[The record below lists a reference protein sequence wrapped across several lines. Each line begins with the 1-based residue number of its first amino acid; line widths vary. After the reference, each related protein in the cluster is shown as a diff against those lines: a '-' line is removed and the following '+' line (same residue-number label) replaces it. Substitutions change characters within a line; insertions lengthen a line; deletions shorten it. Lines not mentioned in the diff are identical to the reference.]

1 MTWRP
6 GLFSILY
13 IILVLFLV
21 VKDSKSEVNQYGI
34 DCDATPWYS
43 SCQLDENSGEFINP
57 QKDDDVT
64 SYNISDD
71 GYAQVDIPFDFTI
84 SDKTFIT
91 SFMHS
96 NGVISFLAVN
106 NNPYQSNFCC
116 SGEDIE
122 GILSGDYTGQNYY
135 SSQGSTSYNN
145 IPFISYS
152 ISALWTDLININ
164 RDIDGDGVNDTGFF
178 TRKIDTN
185 NDGDFDTLRYYWR
198 NISEYYN
205 NQYNNTFGV
214 QIDDQNAVEIHYFD
228 IDVRDHSLTIAM
240 TGDLDNGKV
249 QQFEYYESSQTSNY
263 DMSWIGQIEGIVS
276 QTNPDVKIVNFN
288 LTDACAA
295 NPLISPNCD
304 GYADAYA
311 ELMYD
316 SYCAADPQYDTGCP
330 GYTTE
335 TYTDTTDYADA
346 SFDIYDNFDTSSYDT
361 TDTLNTYTMDTFSTD
376 TTTEEVVDNTPVEE
390 TTIDSFDTMSF
401 DNFDSYDMT
410 MDTSVPESTF
420 EESLEAEIEMELQQ
434 MEEEFEAEFET
445 TLDEPIEEEMVEEPM
460 EEVVEEETIEE
471 EPLEE
476 EPTEEEITE
485 EEPNEEDMETDNM
498 DSESEDSDAEVEL
511 ADAEDESESDSKD
524 SEDNKELAKKK
535 KMKEILQ
542 RKATQLTEAL
552 AIAESIEAQ
561 IMAQA
566 QLVSFINYV
575 PGFNDY
581 KGLIIPDGYYPDVP
595 FYVPTQ
601 LKDGSS
607 RNNLAQ
613 QLLHQQLVDLQFQ

>member
-6 GLFSILY
+6 GLLSILY

-64 SYNISDD
+64 SYNIGDD

-106 NNPYQSNFCC
+106 NSYPYQSNFCC

-122 GILSGDYTGQNYY
+122 GILAGDYTGSNYY
-135 SSQGSTSYNN
+135 TSQGNSNYNN

-152 ISALWTDLININ
+152 IAALWNDLINVN
-164 RDIDGDGVNDTGFF
+164 TDLDGDGVYDNGFF

-185 NDGDFDTLRYYWR
+185 NDGNFDTLRYYWR
-198 NISEYYN
+198 NISEFYN
-205 NQYNNTFGV
+205 NTYNNTFGV
-214 QIDDQNAVEIHYFD
+214 QINDQNAVEIHYFD
-228 IDVRDHSLTIAM
+228 IDIRNHNLTIAM
-240 TGDLDNGKV
+240 TGDLDNGEV
-249 QQFEYYESSQTSNY
+249 QQFEYYQSSGTSDY

-276 QTNPDVKIVNFN
+276 QTNPDVKILNFN

-316 SYCAADPQYDTGCP
+316 SYCASDPQYDTGCP

-335 TYTDTTDYADA
+335 SFATSTTNYADTSFDTFDNTSFDTT
-346 SFDIYDNFDTSSYDT
+346 STT

-376 TTTEEVVDNTPVEE
+376 TTTEEIVVDNTPVEE
-390 TTIDSFDTMSF
+390 TTTDSFDTMSF
-401 DNFDSYDMT
+401 DNFDTYDMAI
-410 MDTSVPESTF
+410 DTSVPEPTF

-434 MEEEFEAEFET
+434 IEEEFEAELET
-445 TLDEPIEEEMVEEPM
+445 TLDEPM
-460 EEVVEEETIEE
+460 EEVVEEETI
-471 EPLEE
+471 
-476 EPTEEEITE
+476 EEEITE

-498 DSESEDSDAEVEL
+498 DSESEDSDGEVEL
-511 ADAEDESESDSKD
+511 ADAQDESEGDSKD

-613 QLLHQQLVDLQFQ
+613 QLLHQQLVDLQYQ